1 MREKAGMEKN
11 GIKSMKWKGKGYV
24 SMKKEKSRLDE
35 MQEQKMLHV
44 EHNGYWVGY
53 IGLAAAI
60 LIQILYYGPGLFRT
74 GHRGVYR
81 LYVPVRPDDCGC
93 MKYGIWDRKLAPT
106 WRVVVC
112 GSLIAG
118 AVGVIFNFLL
128 LYVRE
133 RALKECVSGAVRLG
147 SSIFV
152 CCFIGLTVLL
162 VTYRLRERKLE
173 GDDDKDEN

>member
-1 MREKAGMEKN
+1 
-11 GIKSMKWKGKGYV
+11 
-24 SMKKEKSRLDE
+24 MKKEKSRLDE

-44 EHNGYWVGY
+44 EHNGYWIGY

-60 LIQILYYGPGLFRT
+60 LIQILYYGPGCSEQIMGEFIVFMCLSAQT
-74 GHRGVYR
+74 IV
-81 LYVPVRPDDCGC
+81 GC

-106 WRVVVC
+106 WKVVVC

-118 AVGVIFNFLL
+118 AVGVVFNFLL
-128 LYVRE
+128 LYVGE
-133 RALKECVSGAVRLG
+133 RTLRECVTGAARLG

-152 CCFIGLTVLL
+152 CCFIGLTALL

-173 GDDDKDEN
+173 RDDDDDNDER